1 MHAFAHVSNCCHKN
15 YKVLCIFAMAANN
28 VVSNRAYFNQR
39 LCFNIY
45 LTKMEIKALIMQ
57 NGS

>member
-1 MHAFAHVSNCCHKN
+1 MV
-15 YKVLCIFAMAANN
+15 ANN
-28 VVSNRAYFNQR
+28 VVNNRAYFNQR